1 MGVKERRERE
11 KSETRDKIL
20 DAARELFFTE
30 GYEGVSMRKVA
41 EKIEYSPTAIY
52 VHFADKEELFRELC
66 HQDYAALAQ
75 VFQSSV
81 ISTDPVERL
90 KQIGAIYVDFGT
102 RYPNHYKFMFMT
114 THPAQELDDADC
126 DVHGNPEKDA
136 YAFLRWAV
144 QQAVDAG
151 CFREGLRDAELI
163 SQTLWA
169 SVHGVIS
176 LEIAKGCDAW
186 VDWRP
191 LRGRAELML
200 DVTLRGL
207 VQEPAVGGKSPLPA
221 QSAENGTPG
230 AGLESL
236 ILPDL
241 PTEEK

>member
-20 DAARELFFTE
+20 DAARELFVTE
-30 GYEGVSMRKVA
+30 GFEGVSMRKVA

-52 VHFADKEELFRELC
+52 VHFADKQELFRELC
-66 HQDYAALAQ
+66 HQDYARLAE

-81 ISTDPVERL
+81 MSTDPIERL

-114 THPAQELDDADC
+114 PHPPHEPDEEDREMM
-126 DVHGNPEKDA
+126 GNPEMDA
-136 YAFLRWAV
+136 YAFLKWAV
-144 QQAVDAG
+144 QQAIDAG
-151 CFREGLRDAELI
+151 CFREELTDAELI

-176 LEIAKGCDAW
+176 LHIAKGCDPW

-191 LRGRAELML
+191 LKDRAQMMP

-207 VQEPAVGGKSPLPA
+207 TRQRGGEGK
-221 QSAENGTPG
+221 
-230 AGLESL
+230 
-236 ILPDL
+236 
-241 PTEEK
+241 

>member
-20 DAARELFFTE
+20 DAARELFVTE

-66 HQDYAALAQ
+66 HRDYAALAE
-75 VFQSSV
+75 VFQSSM
-81 ISTDPVERL
+81 ISTDPVGRL
-90 KQIGAIYVDFGT
+90 KQIGAIYIDFGT

-114 THPAQELDDADC
+114 PHPVHELDEADREMM
-126 DVHGNPEKDA
+126 GNPEMDA
-136 YAFLRWAV
+136 YAFLKWAV
-144 QQAVDAG
+144 QQALDAG
-151 CFREGLRDAELI
+151 CFRQELTDADLI

-176 LEIAKGCDAW
+176 LQIAKGSDCW

-191 LRGRAELML
+191 MEERAEMML
-200 DVTLRGL
+200 DITLRGL
-207 VQEPAVGGKSPLPA
+207 VGPQTREGK
-221 QSAENGTPG
+221 
-230 AGLESL
+230 
-236 ILPDL
+236 
-241 PTEEK
+241 

>member
-20 DAARELFFTE
+20 DAARELFVTE

-52 VHFADKEELFRELC
+52 VHFADKNELFRELC
-66 HQDYAALAQ
+66 HQDYARLAE

-81 ISTDPVERL
+81 ISTDPLERL
-90 KQIGAIYVDFGT
+90 KQIGAIYIDFGT

-114 THPAQELDDADC
+114 PHPAHQLDEVDREMK
-126 DVHGNPEKDA
+126 GNPEMDA

-144 QQAVDAG
+144 QQAIEAG
-151 CFREGLRDAELI
+151 CFREDIQDAELV

-176 LEIAKGCDAW
+176 LSIAKGDDEW

-191 LRGRAELML
+191 MRDRAEMML
-200 DVTLRGL
+200 DITLRGL
-207 VQEPAVGGKSPLPA
+207 RREAKTGKD
-221 QSAENGTPG
+221 E
-230 AGLESL
+230 
-236 ILPDL
+236 
-241 PTEEK
+241 